1 MTIEPSITE
10 TPLDAALITVH
21 EAEEASEEER
31 NKLEDEY
38 YELFLNTVLYIPT
51 WNIPK
56 EPKEGV
62 ADEDIEIQP
71 VIIEDESQID
81 NRAEDGENK
90 TYVMLFD
97 TEERLTKWAD
107 GEKVGVVGLHGHDI
121 ISILGSANYMIL
133 NPSSECSK
141 EFHPEEIEWL
151 KASIIN

>member
-21 EAEEASEEER
+21 EAEDASEEAR

-51 WNIPK
+51 GNVPE

-71 VIIEDESQID
+71 VIIEDESAQKD
-81 NRAEDGENK
+81 DDEGENK

-97 TEERLTKWAD
+97 TEERLVKWAD
-107 GEKVGVVGLHGHDI
+107 GEKVGMVGLHGHDV
-121 ISILGSANYMIL
+121 ISILGSANHMIL

-141 EFHPEEIEWL
+141 EFQPEEIEWL